1 MTPSQR
7 HRRQKSSGDHP
18 LATDSSSLITKAQ
31 SSDGGTRHQQQQSMC
46 ELEEMMQMKLEI
58 AELRTSLGD
67 AKHIASQYREEN
79 HRLRSRLMETAEDRD
94 MLEERLSKFKAKMI
108 QMKSMIDTLKRSRT
122 EMRVRLEAAESQA
135 IESRNRSRQLMQSN
149 ENLMDERD
157 LLSSMVN
164 ENERNARRRSVGS
177 HRRGSILSFGSIS
190 LPFSQSSMPLD
201 LQQESNS
208 TIDTNTILP
217 YPDTVTTTP
226 NNNVTGTTV
235 RRGRRRSSMME
246 SLDDER
252 SQDGGVGG
260 LSRRFS
266 EVSLGLDSVS
276 ELDLANYATAEDSA
290 ADLAVPLT
298 TLQRNPTTISSS
310 HSANSSSRPQ
320 PQSKPKAAALKRS
333 SNPQSV
339 PTERS
344 SSIQSAPNNVSS
356 RNCTL
361 NKIELHGSLQL
372 DDIAVL
378 TRDEGAGKDFVEES
392 HNTLTDVNN
401 FMKSHAQSN
410 AEFYDEVDDQETAPA
425 MAAHQAPRQHREQV
439 INRRASHCGS
449 TPTGTH
455 NTESNHPRE
464 SKRMRRRP
472 SAASIVLDRV
482 LDGLLQERVGEEPAK
497 EEDLGSSGGSQGL
510 SRYPRRNSLNAV
522 KA

>member
-1 MTPSQR
+1 MTPSQH
-7 HRRQKSSGDHP
+7 HRRQKSSDDHP
-18 LATDSSSLITKAQ
+18 LATDSSSLITKTQ
-31 SSDGGTRHQQQQSMC
+31 SSDGGTRHHQQQSMC

-67 AKHIASQYREEN
+67 SKHIASQYREEN

-94 MLEERLSKFKAKMI
+94 MLKERLSKFKAKMI

-135 IESRNRSRQLMQSN
+135 IESRNRSRQLMHVAC
-149 ENLMDERD
+149 
-157 LLSSMVN
+157 SMVN

-190 LPFSQSSMPLD
+190 LPFSQSSMPPD

-252 SQDGGVGG
+252 SHDGGVGG

-266 EVSLGLDSVS
+266 EVSLGLGSVS

-320 PQSKPKAAALKRS
+320 PQPKAAALKRS

-339 PTERS
+339 PTQRS

-356 RNCTL
+356 RNCIL
-361 NKIELHGSLQL
+361 NKIELHRSLEL
-372 DDIAVL
+372 DDIVVL
-378 TRDEGAGKDFVEES
+378 TREEVAGKES

-410 AEFYDEVDDQETAPA
+410 AEFYDEADDQDAAPA

-449 TPTGTH
+449 TPTGTQ
-455 NTESNHPRE
+455 NTESNHARE
-464 SKRMRRRP
+464 SMRMRRRP

-510 SRYPRRNSLNAV
+510 SRYPRRNSLNAA